1 MHFCLTMM
9 QRLTPFASFFLLAAF
24 VTAAEPTDV
33 AATVNGQ
40 PITVG
45 EVNAIVT
52 KKLAAIKSADPAL
65 EARWQAEILQGLV
78 DFQLLKDYFKTSP
91 NRATDEQVTAALES
105 LQKQLTA
112 KDPNMTFEKFA
123 AATGQKPEQFRE
135 EVTIKLSVNKEIG
148 STAKPADIEEF
159 FNARRAEFDGS
170 ELRVS
175 HILMRPLQRATPQEL
190 LQLEAQAAAIREA
203 ILSGKLTWAAAVE
216 KYSQGPSRDQGGD
229 LGWIR
234 RDGPMVEPF
243 NRAAYSLR
251 TDDGKEITPPIITPF
266 GIHLIT
272 RTGSK
277 PGKKELKD
285 VRPQVEAAFLS
296 SRAIEL
302 LKQIQRAGKVEF
314 TGKLPYYKLGTKELV
329 TPTK

>member
-1 MHFCLTMM
+1 MRFLT
-9 QRLTPFASFFLLAAF
+9 LSLLLSTLATL

-52 KKLAAIKSADPAL
+52 KKLAAIKSADAAI
-65 EARWQAEILQGLV
+65 EARWQAEILQGLI
-78 DFQLLKDYFKTSP
+78 DFRLLQAYFKDSP
-91 NRATDEQVTAALES
+91 NRASAEQVEAALDS
-105 LQKQLTA
+105 LRKQLA
-112 KDPNMTFEKFA
+112 ARDPNMTLEKIA
-123 AATGQKPEQFRE
+123 AVTGQKPEQFRE
-135 EVTIKLSVNKEIG
+135 EVTIKLSVNKEIA
-148 STAKPADIEEF
+148 STTKPTDIEEF

-175 HILMRPLQRATPQEL
+175 HILLRPLQRATPQEL

-216 KYSQGPSRDQGGD
+216 KYSQGPSRAQGGD

-243 NRAAYSLR
+243 NRAAYALR
-251 TDDGKEITPPIITPF
+251 TDDGREISPPILTPF

-277 PGKKELKD
+277 PGTKTLQD
-285 VRPQVEAAFLS
+285 VRPQVESAFLS

-302 LKQIQRAGKVEF
+302 LKQIQRAGKVEY
-314 TGKLPYYKLGTKELV
+314 TGKLPHYKPGTRELV
-329 TPTK
+329 LADK

>member
-1 MHFCLTMM
+1 MRLLTISILL
-9 QRLTPFASFFLLAAF
+9 LTLATL

-33 AATVNGQ
+33 AAMVNGQ

-45 EVNAIVT
+45 EVNALVA
-52 KKLAAIKSADPAL
+52 KKLAGLKSADAAL
-65 EARWQAEILQGLV
+65 EARWQAEILQGLI
-78 DFQLLKDYFKTSP
+78 DFHLLQAYFKDSP
-91 NRATDEQVTAALES
+91 NRATEEQVATALES
-105 LQKQLTA
+105 LRKQLTA
-112 KDPNMTFEKFA
+112 KDPNMTVEKLAMA
-123 AATGQKPEQFRE
+123 AGQTPEHFRE
-135 EVTIKLSVNKEIG
+135 EVTIKISVNKEIG
-148 STAKPADIEEF
+148 STTKPTDLEEF
-159 FNARRAEFDGS
+159 FNTRRAEYDGS

-203 ILSGKLTWAAAVE
+203 ILAGKLTWAEAVE
-216 KYSQGPSRDQGGD
+216 KYSQGPSRAQGGD

-234 RDGPMVEPF
+234 RDGPMLEPF
-243 NRAAYSLR
+243 NRAAYALR

-272 RTGSK
+272 RTGRK
-277 PGKKELKD
+277 PGTKTLEQ
-285 VRPQVEAAFLS
+285 VRPQVESAFIS

-329 TPTK
+329 MPEMK

>member
-1 MHFCLTMM
+1 MRFFC
-9 QRLTPFASFFLLAAF
+9 FALLIISLHAA
-24 VTAAEPTDV
+24 AAESAEI

-40 PITVG
+40 PITVA
-45 EVNAIVT
+45 EVSAIYE
-52 KKLAAIKSADPAL
+52 KRLATAKSIDPL
-65 EARWQAEILQGLV
+65 LVPRVQAELLQGLI
-78 DFQLLKDYFKTSP
+78 DFRLLQAHFKESP
-91 NRATDEQVTAALES
+91 NRASNEQIAAAEES
-105 LQKQLTA
+105 LRKQLMA
-112 KDPNMTFEKFA
+112 RDPSLTLEKLA
-123 AATGQKPEQFRE
+123 AATGQTPEQFRE
-135 EVTIKLSVNKEIG
+135 ELTIKLSMNKEIG
-148 STAKPADIEEF
+148 NTSKPTDLEEF

-203 ILSGKLTWAAAVE
+203 ILGGKLTWAAAVE

-234 RDGPMVEPF
+234 RDGPMLDAF
-243 NRAAYSLR
+243 NRAAFALR
-251 TDDGKEITPPIITPF
+251 ADNGSEISPPVLTPF
-266 GIHLIT
+266 GMHLIT

-277 PGKKELKD
+277 PGKKTLAE

-296 SRAIEL
+296 SRAAEL

-314 TGKLPYYKLGTKELV
+314 TGKWPHYKPGTKDLAE
-329 TPTK
+329 